1 MRRRGRLAAL
11 AAPLAGL
18 WLLATGPAAAAHGVL
33 ESSEPAGGRSLERAP
48 AAVTLRFSERPDP
61 GLSTVR
67 VLDSGGRVVAGGPAR
82 PVAGRPLELRVPL
95 AELPAGGY
103 TVTWR
108 IVSAVDG
115 HRTDGVFGFGVGA
128 AGAPQLAAS
137 RTVADSPTGPALSP
151 LAVAGRWAWYWGL
164 TLLVGAAA
172 TGLLVFG
179 GRLPGRPAVVLGAA
193 LAAATAGLVAMTA
206 AATIAAA
213 VPLRDLLT
221 STTGRWL
228 LWRAATLAAGVG
240 ATWWVLSRRAPAPSL
255 LAAATPPRP
264 GSAIPAPTRA
274 TPGPAMSLATV
285 PAVAAAAPSTR
296 YPGAP
301 DPRPPGG
308 APDPRPPGHGAPE
321 REGSPGAG
329 NGSAVVHSPPAA
341 GNTGTPEEVAAP
353 AVHTPPADAETS
365 ALRAPLAEPSAP
377 NQTRRGALVALG
389 LAGGAGMLAH
399 ALAGHAAGPSSLR
412 ALNLAAQWTH
422 LLAVGV
428 WIGGLV
434 WLLAALSMRTA
445 PWSTRQVVVRFSKL
459 AGISLAVV
467 VATGVARTV
476 DELGGWGRLVDSGFG
491 RALDLKLVL
500 FAGLVVLGARNHY
513 RLVPL
518 FKTGTRRRAATRLR
532 RSVGAELGLAAGV
545 LAAAALLSQL
555 APGAP
560 AGAARPGASVAPAL
574 EASGAD
580 WATTVRV
587 TLTVTPGAAGPNRFT
602 ATVADFDSGGVLPA
616 ERVEL
621 AGAPE
626 SHPEVGTAR
635 LELTQAP
642 DGRWLGRG
650 RLLSLAGRWNLT
662 ATIQRP
668 SGGITVPLAVD
679 VPPPAPS

>member
-11 AAPLAGL
+11 ALPLAGL

-33 ESSEPAGGRSLERAP
+33 ESSEPAGGSSLERAP

-61 GLSTVR
+61 RLSTVR
-67 VLDSGGRVVAGGPAR
+67 VLDSGGRAVAGGPAR

-95 AELPAGGY
+95 AGLPAGGY

-137 RTVADSPTGPALSP
+137 QAVTESRTGPAPSP

-179 GRLPGRPAVVLGAA
+179 GRLPGRPALLLGSA
-193 LAAATAGLVAMTA
+193 LAAAAAGLVAMTA
-206 AATIAAA
+206 AATTAAA
-213 VPLRDLLT
+213 VPVRDLLA
-221 STTGRWL
+221 STTGHWL
-228 LWRAATLAAGVG
+228 LWRAATLAAALA
-240 ATWWVLSRRAPAPSL
+240 ATWWLLSRPTPAASL
-255 LAAATPPRP
+255 LAPRTPD
-264 GSAIPAPTRA
+264 PTRA
-274 TPGPAMSLATV
+274 TPDPAMSLAMV
-285 PAVAAAAPSTR
+285 PATAAVAPRSISPPMPEPHPVV
-296 YPGAP
+296 PGAP
-301 DPRPPGG
+301 EPQEVIPGPPN
-308 APDPRPPGHGAPE
+308 
-321 REGSPGAG
+321 REGSPTPERGAP
-329 NGSAVVHSPPAA
+329 VVHSPR
-341 GNTGTPEEVAAP
+341 
-353 AVHTPPADAETS
+353 ADAVAT
-365 ALRAPLAEPSAP
+365 AVP
-377 NQTRRGALVALG
+377 TRRGALVALG

-399 ALAGHAAGPSSLR
+399 ALAGHAAAPSSLR
-412 ALNLAAQWTH
+412 VLNLVAQWTH

-434 WLLAALSMRTA
+434 WLLAALWMRVA

-467 VATGVARTV
+467 VVTGVARSV

-491 RALDLKLVL
+491 RALDLKLAL

-518 FKTGTRRRAATRLR
+518 FRTGARRRAATRLR

-560 AGAARPGASVAPAL
+560 VGAVRPGPSIAPAL
-574 EASGAD
+574 ETSGAD

-587 TLTVTPGAAGPNRFT
+587 TLTVTPGAAGPNRFS
-602 ATVADFDSGGVLPA
+602 ATVADFDSGSVLPA

-621 AGAPE
+621 TGTPE

-635 LELTQAP
+635 LELAEAP
-642 DGRWLGRG
+642 DGRWLGQG
-650 RLLSLAGRWNLT
+650 RLLSLAGRWSLT

-679 VPPPAPS
+679 VPAPDPS

>member
-11 AAPLAGL
+11 ALPLAGL

-33 ESSEPAGGRSLERAP
+33 ESSEPAGGSSLERAP

-61 GLSTVR
+61 RLSTVR
-67 VLDSGGRVVAGGPAR
+67 VLDSGGRAVAGGPAR

-95 AELPAGGY
+95 AGLPAGGY

-137 RTVADSPTGPALSP
+137 QTVAESRTGPTLSP

-172 TGLLVFG
+172 TGL
-179 GRLPGRPAVVLGAA
+179 PGLLLGSA
-193 LAAATAGLVAMTA
+193 LAAAAAGLVAMTA
-206 AATIAAA
+206 AATTAAA
-213 VPLRDLLT
+213 VPVRDLLA
-221 STTGRWL
+221 STPGHCL
-228 LWRAATLAAGVG
+228 LWRAATLAAALA
-240 ATWWVLSRRAPAPSL
+240 ATWWLLSRRTPAASL
-255 LAAATPPRP
+255 LAPGTPD
-264 GSAIPAPTRA
+264 PTRA
-274 TPGPAMSLATV
+274 TPDPAMSLAMV
-285 PAVAAAAPSTR
+285 PATAAVAPRSISPPMPEPHPVV
-296 YPGAP
+296 PGAP
-301 DPRPPGG
+301 EPQEVIPGPPN
-308 APDPRPPGHGAPE
+308 
-321 REGSPGAG
+321 REGSPTPERGAP
-329 NGSAVVHSPPAA
+329 VVHSPL
-341 GNTGTPEEVAAP
+341 
-353 AVHTPPADAETS
+353 ADAVAT
-365 ALRAPLAEPSAP
+365 AVPA
-377 NQTRRGALVALG
+377 RRGSLVALG

-399 ALAGHAAGPSSLR
+399 ALAGHAAAPSSLR
-412 ALNLAAQWTH
+412 VLNLVAQWTH

-434 WLLAALSMRTA
+434 WLLAALWMRVA

-467 VATGVARTV
+467 VVTGVARSV

-491 RALDLKLVL
+491 RALDLKLAL

-518 FKTGTRRRAATRLR
+518 FRTGARRRAATRLR

-560 AGAARPGASVAPAL
+560 VGAVRPGPSIAPAL
-574 EASGAD
+574 ETSGAD

-587 TLTVTPGAAGPNRFT
+587 TLTVTPGAAGPNRFS
-602 ATVADFDSGGVLPA
+602 ATVADFDSGSVLPA

-621 AGAPE
+621 TGTPE

-635 LELTQAP
+635 LELAEAP
-642 DGRWLGRG
+642 DGRWLGQG
-650 RLLSLAGRWNLT
+650 RLLSLAGRWSLT

-679 VPPPAPS
+679 VPAPDPS